1 LSFLLLAEFSRLFAG
16 RPYLHRVS
24 NLGDFVAVQL
34 CEDLLAMARST
45 KLVSEIEK
53 QLKVVN

>member
-1 LSFLLLAEFSRLFAG
+1 LTFCYWPNLAG
-16 RPYLHRVS
+16 YLQAAPICTVS
-24 NLGDFVAVQL
+24 PNLGDFVAVQL
-34 CEDLLAMARST
+34 YEDLLAMARST